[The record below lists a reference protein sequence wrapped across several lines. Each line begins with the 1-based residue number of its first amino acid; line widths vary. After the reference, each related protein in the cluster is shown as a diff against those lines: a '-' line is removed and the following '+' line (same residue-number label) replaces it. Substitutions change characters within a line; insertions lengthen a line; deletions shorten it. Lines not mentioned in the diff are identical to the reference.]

1 MFPLSRTRQIA
12 LGAVLVLP
20 LAVSGGTAL
29 AQAGAAEDAIGLVV
43 GLRGQVVA
51 TAPGQE
57 ARRLQC
63 GDPVFAD
70 DQIETGQASRASVLV
85 GDVYAQLFVR
95 SQARIGVTPAGTP
108 DLFLERGRLRV
119 IDPRTADESPDVR
132 LTTPRAHSAFAR
144 NDVDAY
150 VLGPVGATNAMLCSE
165 RTTIDVERSD
175 VAGVDPHHTPTG
187 HCTIASLDKPFY
199 KARVPSERIGMREAD
214 DCSLD
219 PRLAGFDATD
229 VAAPRAI
236 PGIGNPD
243 LGPFEPR
250 LTCDVPGSG
259 CGGNPKVGDVQPDL
273 KPGEL
278 P

>member
-1 MFPLSRTRQIA
+1 MSSLFRTRHVA

-20 LAVSGGTAL
+20 LALASGKAH
-29 AQAGAAEDAIGLVV
+29 AADDPVGLVV
-43 GLRGQVVA
+43 GIRGQVIA

-57 ARRLQC
+57 PRRLDC
-63 GDPVFAD
+63 GDSVFAD
-70 DQIETGQASRASVLV
+70 EQIETGQASRASVLI
-85 GDVYAQLFVR
+85 GDVYAQLFVG

-108 DLFLERGRLRV
+108 DLFLERGRLRI
-119 IDPRTADESPDVR
+119 IDPRTDEASPDIR
-132 LTTPRAHSAFAR
+132 IRTPRAHSSFAR

-150 VLGPVGATNAMLCSE
+150 VLGPAGATNAMLCSE
-165 RTTIDVERSD
+165 RTTIQVERSD
-175 VAGVDPHHTPTG
+175 VADVEPHHTPTG

-199 KARVPSERIGMREAD
+199 KARVPSERIGMREAY

-219 PRLAGFDATD
+219 PRLDGFDTVD
-229 VAAPRAI
+229 VGAPRRM

-243 LGPFEPR
+243 IGPFEPR

-259 CGGNPKVGDVQPDL
+259 CGGNPKIADVQPNL
-273 KPGEL
+273 NPGAL